1 MPYDHD
7 VERQSRTPV
16 DAQFVLSDITNPS
29 YDTQCL
35 NKRPTDDL
43 AIWPTLGD
51 LRRALEAVIE
61 KVTALLTEMLKSVT
75 DFVYCLMATLPSEVR
90 NAIVQWNSFRVEHPY
105 IAAGA
110 IVAVIG
116 ASIFMGN
123 FILGQAAL
131 GLLRMLGF
139 SELGPVAG
147 QFLCLYSTICSVIL
161 TCYFLCSGSWSAL
174 IQSTFYGA
182 YTRGLFSIVQSI
194 TMTAKSAWP
203 AAAFVDLSELAAGT
217 VIFSRGTIAAFVD
230 QWRASDVFDT
240 VAFPDM
246 SVLIEGGVA
255 SEELMKTWMGSVGD
269 KCREA
274 GVPEVQWLDVA
285 FQWMYREI
293 EARA

>member
-7 VERQSRTPV
+7 VEHQSRTPV

-75 DFVYCLMATLPSEVR
+75 DFVYCLMATLPSEVH

-116 ASIFMGN
+116 ASIFVGN

-147 QFLCLYSTICSVIL
+147 QFLCL
-161 TCYFLCSGSWSAL
+161 
-174 IQSTFYGA
+174 
-182 YTRGLFSIVQSI
+182 
-194 TMTAKSAWP
+194 
-203 AAAFVDLSELAAGT
+203 
-217 VIFSRGTIAAFVD
+217 
-230 QWRASDVFDT
+230 
-240 VAFPDM
+240 
-246 SVLIEGGVA
+246 
-255 SEELMKTWMGSVGD
+255 
-269 KCREA
+269 
-274 GVPEVQWLDVA
+274 
-285 FQWMYREI
+285 
-293 EARA
+293 